1 MCGYRI
7 PICSFHLLRMLKT
20 PFVLPPSPPSHL
32 VHRNIQPVITAMLDA
47 AGSAWSDMPEATTA
61 LTVSPRAYANLAV
74 APPPLAH
81 RTLPQ

>member
-1 MCGYRI
+1 
-7 PICSFHLLRMLKT
+7 
-20 PFVLPPSPPSHL
+20 
-32 VHRNIQPVITAMLDA
+32 MLDA